1 MKIQIRTGAGRVEF
15 TGARRS
21 TRLAVS
27 LPIRVYATDYK
38 GTDFVEDS
46 TTVVVNL
53 YGARIRLNH
62 RLLPEQEIRIRSL
75 KTSQEAIFRVVSRV
89 GSLDDRFA
97 YWGVECL
104 SPSPEVWGIN
114 FPQPGPEDQRSVR
127 ALLRCPVC
135 RFQEVIYLDEALL
148 ESIQELGGLLRGC
161 VKCGQTGI
169 WEPVPYPAA

>member
-1 MKIQIRTGAGRVEF
+1 MQNQSEAGGVARTGV
-15 TGARRS
+15 RRS

-27 LPIRVYATDYK
+27 LPIRVYAIDYK

-46 TTVVVNL
+46 TTVVVNF

-75 KTSQEAIFRVVSRV
+75 KTSHEAVFRVVSRV
-89 GSLDDRFA
+89 GSPDNRFA

-104 SPSPEVWGIN
+104 TPSPEIWGIS
-114 FPQPGPEDQRSVR
+114 FPPLGPEDQRAVR
-127 ALLRCPVC
+127 ALLRCPIC
-135 RFQEVIYLDEALL
+135 RAQEVIYLDEPLL

-169 WEPVPYPAA
+169 WEPVPYTET

>member
-1 MKIQIRTGAGRVEF
+1 MQIQPEAGGAARTGV
-15 TGARRS
+15 RRS

-46 TTVVVNL
+46 TTVVVNY

-75 KTSQEAIFRVVSRV
+75 KTSQEAVFRVVGRV

-104 SPSPEVWGIN
+104 TPSPEVWGIS
-114 FPQPGPEDQRSVR
+114 FPPLGPEDQRSVR
-127 ALLRCPVC
+127 ALLRCPIC
-135 RFQEVIYLDEALL
+135 RAQEVIHLDEPLL

-169 WEPVPYPAA
+169 WEPVPYS